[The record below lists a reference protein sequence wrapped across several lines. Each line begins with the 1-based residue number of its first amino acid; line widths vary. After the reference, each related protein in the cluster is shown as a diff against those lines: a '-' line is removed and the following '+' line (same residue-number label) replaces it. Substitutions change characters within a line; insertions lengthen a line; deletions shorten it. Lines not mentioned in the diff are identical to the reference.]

1 MTSKNAKHLK
11 IYIYIKVLKNYVYVG
26 NNIIILI
33 SNVSKSIVDVMFLMK
48 CFKYSSNISEEDQ

>member
-1 MTSKNAKHLK
+1 M
-11 IYIYIKVLKNYVYVG
+11 YIKVLKNYVYVG

-33 SNVSKSIVDVMFLMK
+33 SNGLKSIVDVMFLMK